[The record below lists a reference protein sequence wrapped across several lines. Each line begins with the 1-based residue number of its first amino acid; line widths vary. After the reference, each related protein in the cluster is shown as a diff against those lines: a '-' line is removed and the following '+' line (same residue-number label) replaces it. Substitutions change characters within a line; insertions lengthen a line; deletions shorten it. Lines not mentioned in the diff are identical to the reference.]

1 MSAKP
6 VAYTVQTSK
15 TVPQTAESITE
26 ALKIQSFGVLN
37 IVNISKIIKE
47 KLGKTIDDYLIME
60 VCNTKD
66 ADYALSKHK
75 DIGLMLPCKIIVYK
89 NKDETTVSLYRPT
102 EALKALGFTD
112 LESLATE
119 VEGQLK
125 QAIDSAVA

>member
-1 MSAKP
+1 MSAKQ

-15 TVPQTAESITE
+15 AVSQTAESVTA
-26 ALKIQSFGVLN
+26 ALKLQSFGVLN
-37 IVNISKIIKE
+37 TVNIRKIIKE
-47 KLGKTIDDYLIME
+47 KLGKTIDEYLIIE
-60 VCNTKD
+60 VCNSKD
-66 ADYALSKHK
+66 AYYALSKHK

-89 NKDETTVSLYRPT
+89 DDDKTTVSLYRPT
-102 EALKALGFTD
+102 EALKALGSTD

>member
-1 MSAKP
+1 MSAKQ

-15 TVPQTAESITE
+15 AVSQTAESVTA
-26 ALKIQSFGVLN
+26 ALKLQSFGVLN
-37 IVNISKIIKE
+37 TVNIRKIIKE
-47 KLGKTIDDYLIME
+47 KLGKTIDEYLIIE
-60 VCNTKD
+60 VCNSKD
-66 ADYALSKHK
+66 AYYALSKHK

-89 NKDETTVSLYRPT
+89 DDDKTTVSLYRPT

>member
-1 MSAKP
+1 MNPKQ
-6 VAYTVQTSK
+6 VTYTVQTTR
-15 TVPQTAESITE
+15 TVSQIVECLTE
-26 ALKIQSFGVLN
+26 ALKKQNFGVLN
-37 IVNISKIIKE
+37 TIDVTKLFKE

-66 ADYALSKHK
+66 AEYALSKHK

-89 NKDETTVSLYRPT
+89 DADKTTISLYRPT

-112 LESLATE
+112 LDALAQE

-125 QAIDSAVA
+125 QAIDSTVA